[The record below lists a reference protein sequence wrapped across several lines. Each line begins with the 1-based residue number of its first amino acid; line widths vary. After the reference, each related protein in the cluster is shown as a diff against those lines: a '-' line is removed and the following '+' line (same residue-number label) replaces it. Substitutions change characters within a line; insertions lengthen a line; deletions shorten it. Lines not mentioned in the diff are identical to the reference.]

1 MGSERK
7 KERRKRCQ
15 RKDERKQRE
24 RDREIGMREEYV
36 IKKKKTINKPWTN
49 LAETSW

>member
-36 IKKKKTINKPWTN
+36 IKKKKKTHK
-49 LAETSW
+49 